1 MRVLAVDPGGT
12 TGLALYDERPSYHPT
27 DPGLLPAEFY
37 SWQEDDYE
45 GVARRILSNAKPGRL
60 DALVCEGFHIRGNT
74 HKLDAGA
81 FNQTT
86 DLIGACRYA
95 AFLADIPFI
104 RQTPAQAKGFAT
116 DDKLRK
122 LGWWSTGSAGHDN
135 DAARHLLTHLA
146 GIRYAPVLEALTNA
160 HP

>member
-12 TGLALYDERPSYHPT
+12 TGLALYDSNLYAPHYKG
-27 DPGLLPAEFY
+27 GLPVEFD
-37 SWQEDDYE
+37 SWQTPDYDSTVNSIIGE
-45 GVARRILSNAKPGRL
+45 SLGL
-60 DALVCEGFHIRGNT
+60 DAIVCEGFHIRGNT

-81 FNQTT
+81 FSQTT
-86 DLIGACRYA
+86 DLIGACRFVA
-95 AFLADIPFI
+95 SEKGIPFI

-116 DDKLRK
+116 DDKLRT
-122 LGWWSTGSAGHDN
+122 LGWYNPSKGGHQN
-135 DAARHLLTHLA
+135 DAARHLLVYLA

>member
-12 TGLALYDERPSYHPT
+12 TGIAFYEDGFFTSYQRDCYEDAVDSIVDCVRPPS
-27 DPGLLPAEFY
+27 
-37 SWQEDDYE
+37 
-45 GVARRILSNAKPGRL
+45 L

-81 FNQTT
+81 FSQTT
-86 DLIGACRYA
+86 DLIGACRFVA
-95 AFLADIPFI
+95 SEKGIPFI

-116 DDKLRK
+116 DDKLRT
-122 LGWWSTGSAGHDN
+122 LGWYNPSKGGHQN
-135 DAARHLLTHLA
+135 DAARHLLVYLA